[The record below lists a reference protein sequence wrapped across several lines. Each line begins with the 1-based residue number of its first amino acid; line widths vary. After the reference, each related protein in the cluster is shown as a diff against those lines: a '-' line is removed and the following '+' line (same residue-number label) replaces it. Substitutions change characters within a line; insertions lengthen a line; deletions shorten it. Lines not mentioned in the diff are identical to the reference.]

1 MSRPLAHPESTRLR
15 IQAFHLRHCIG
26 QTGKPQL
33 AQTGRLTQILS
44 SIDSQ
49 TSRFCFDSVLSSA
62 VTGDRRQTHLE
73 PHSVPHK
80 LVLSFFAGGPKRFLV

>member
-1 MSRPLAHPESTRLR
+1 MHVKGEIERRRGGQIVMSRPLAHPESTRLR

-44 SIDSQ
+44 LY
-49 TSRFCFDSVLSSA
+49 RLSDFTVKILFGLTPIFSCH
-62 VTGDRRQTHLE
+62 R
-73 PHSVPHK
+73 
-80 LVLSFFAGGPKRFLV
+80 